1 MLACVA
7 VPADAGLP
15 RGAMLVADEQDADAD
30 TGVTIARGNAEIS
43 IEKQRIVGRADSIE
57 LRPATKDIVF
67 KGRAR
72 VTVGSDT
79 YTRAE
84 VVTCTSDFSRCAN
97 GAASDPTS
105 RCDARQRKHT
115 AIRDSAGRTAG
126 SRSGCAAAVGAR
138 GRRGGDQSAI
148 DVERVVGQF
157 DCQDARRIDRAGNW
171 MAPIGTG
178 LKPERA

>member
-79 YTRAE
+79 YEGE

-97 GAASDPTS
+97 GAASDRPA
-105 RCDARQRKHT
+105 DATRANASTPPSAT
-115 AIRDSAGRTAG
+115 APVALPVLDQDVQQPSALGAG
-126 SRSGCAAAVGAR
+126 AAATSPR
-138 GRRGGDQSAI
+138 
-148 DVERVVGQF
+148 
-157 DCQDARRIDRAGNW
+157 
-171 MAPIGTG
+171 
-178 LKPERA
+178 